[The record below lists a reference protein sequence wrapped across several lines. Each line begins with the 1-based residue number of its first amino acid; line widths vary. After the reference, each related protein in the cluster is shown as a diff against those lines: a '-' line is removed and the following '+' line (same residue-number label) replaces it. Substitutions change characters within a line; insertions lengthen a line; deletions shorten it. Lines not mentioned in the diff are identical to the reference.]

1 MNVKGLKEHPL
12 NPGEAKALK
21 TIIKMLN
28 EAGAKQALYGIVQ
41 VLSQKV
47 HLPLGIFEE
56 IVNDALKL
64 TEVLKGN
71 ENSLDRRV

>member
-1 MNVKGLKEHPL
+1 MIVKGLKEHPL
-12 NPGEAKALK
+12 NPGEAKALRVMIEK
-21 TIIKMLN
+21 LN
-28 EAGAKQALYGIVQ
+28 EAGAKQALYGIIQ

-47 HLPLGIFEE
+47 HLPLGIFEA
-56 IVNDALKL
+56 IVNDARKL